1 MTTLEGNHLRERPTR
16 QLVKDLSQQITTLA
30 RQEIELAKAE
40 MVEKGRK
47 AGLGAGMLA
56 GGAVAGLAGLGAFT
70 AFLVLALAEAMP
82 AWLAALLVT
91 ALWAGVA
98 VVLAWQAKAKLEEMG
113 NPVPEKTIESVK
125 EDIEWLRD
133 QTR

>member
-113 NPVPEKTIESVK
+113 KPVPEKTIESVK

>member
-56 GGAVAGLAGLGAFT
+56 GAAVAGLVGLGAFT

-113 NPVPEKTIESVK
+113 KPVPEKTIESVK

>member
-1 MTTLEGNHLRERPTR
+1 MTALEGNHLRERSTR

-40 MVEKGRK
+40 MTEKGRK

-56 GGAVAGLAGLGAFT
+56 GGAIAGFLALGALS
-70 AFLVLALAEAMP
+70 AFLVLALAEVMP

-98 VVLAWQAKAKLEEMG
+98 AVLAWQAKAKLEEIG
-113 NPVPEKTIESVK
+113 KPVPEKTVESVK